1 MGVAKNPAA
10 PLLLFLLVPCRVVK
24 LHHTQ
29 TTAKTKLINEQAT
42 ASTVTCD
49 YFSCSTKETTC
60 VFDKSFQQVP
70 LVIALDFR
78 YIELQSWES
87 TFHQLEKYH
96 HETSHIFD
104 TVSSSL
110 QAICESESQEE
121 RKSKSTELV
130 GRMLVFKQNQELKVS
145 KEQQK
150 TPIISHNEDFLNL
163 YLIDRITEAAEGS
176 GFIVMTNKSVTGIKT
191 SLSPSR
197 LETSRPDL
205 LMYSKTS
212 YTGIVTKGVNEEGE
226 ENQEGEEERGGE
238 EDGGGEEKK
247 ERKKKEKKL
256 TIGGREEKKKLT
268 IGGREEEKKKLTIGG
283 REEKKLT
290 IGGRGEEKKLMIGG
304 RGEEKKKK

>member
-1 MGVAKNPAA
+1 MHPVVRDKKTNKEKPNPVSGY
-10 PLLLFLLVPCRVVK
+10 FSCVVNTNGT
-24 LHHTQ
+24 LYY
-29 TTAKTKLINEQAT
+29 LYSFEEQAT
-42 ASTVTCD
+42 ASTVMRD
-49 YFSCSTKETTC
+49 YFSCYTEETTC

-130 GRMLVFKQNQELKVS
+130 GRMLAFKQDQEQKITV
-145 KEQQK
+145 QQHK
-150 TPIISHNEDFLNL
+150 TPIRSQNEDFLNS
-163 YLIDRITEAAEGS
+163 YLIDHIAEAAEGS
-176 GFIVMTNKSVTGIKT
+176 GFIVRTNKSATGIKI

-197 LETSRPDL
+197 LETSKPGL

-212 YTGIVTKGVNEEGE
+212 YTGIVIKNVNEEGE
-226 ENQEGEEERGGE
+226 ENQEGEEEVDDR
-238 EDGGGEEKK
+238 
-247 ERKKKEKKL
+247 RK
-256 TIGGREEKKKLT
+256 RR
-268 IGGREEEKKKLTIGG
+268 REEEEMSLFGSVSENKLTEI
-283 REEKKLT
+283 EPE
-290 IGGRGEEKKLMIGG
+290 I
-304 RGEEKKKK
+304 